1 MNTLSNEIAQVAR
14 AALDYIDALPSDVV
28 AKLPT
33 MPGFDRDWAENALR
47 KMREAVVPVEDE
59 NLPCPFCGGACDP
72 AGWLS
77 EQARGPECE
86 SCGATA
92 ENIDAWNRRTSPPAK
107 PVAAPVR
114 YMNRYTGAC
123 FTLEQ
128 QPDAATDT
136 IVYVPLYDV
145 ARPVAVPDEMY
156 WQDAPVEGSTR
167 AAAYATGWNACRD
180 AMHGSTISN
189 SADIAID
196 EASQS
201 FGNSEQLEPV
211 SQPYKLVGEVVA
223 WDHPTKERS
232 VDFRW
237 LNYDVA
243 PGTKLYAM
251 SKE

>member
-1 MNTLSNEIAQVAR
+1 MNTLSNEELIEIISGVVDGVQPTTQEMVMAR
-14 AALDYIDALPSDVV
+14 ELL
-28 AKLPT
+28 
-33 MPGFDRDWAENALR
+33 ALR
-47 KMREAVVPVEDE
+47 KEREAAVPVAYIIQD
-59 NLPCPFCGGACDP
+59 AD
-72 AGWLS
+72 AR
-77 EQARGPECE
+77 ARGEKGFLRRFADISAE
-86 SCGATA
+86 DIIEYEISITA
-92 ENIDAWNRRTSPPAK
+92 LYTAPPAQ
-107 PVAAPVR
+107 PVAVPVR

-123 FTLEQ
+123 YTLEQ